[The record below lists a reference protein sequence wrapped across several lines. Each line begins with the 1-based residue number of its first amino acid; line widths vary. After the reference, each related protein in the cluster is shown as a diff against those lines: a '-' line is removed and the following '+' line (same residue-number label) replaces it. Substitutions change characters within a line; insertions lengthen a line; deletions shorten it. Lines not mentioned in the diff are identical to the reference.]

1 MIGEL
6 DEVKRIVLVLG
17 YTDMRKGR
25 YGLAAEVQYR
35 CGMNPVEL
43 GTLWV
48 FCGRRKKHLK
58 MLLYQPGGF
67 LLLDQEVMDGVYQW
81 PKIEADTLELS
92 KEDFKRFLEGYTVVP
107 SIRIPD
113 ISKYQ
118 AGGPYNGIS
127 SNQKPN

>member
-6 DEVKRIVLVLG
+6 DEIKRIVLVLG
-17 YTDMRKGR
+17 LTDMRKGR

-35 CGMNPVEL
+35 CGMDPVEL

-48 FCGRRKKHLK
+48 FCGRRKKRIK
-58 MLLYQPGGF
+58 MLLYQPSGF
-67 LLLDQEVMDGVYQW
+67 LLMDQEVLDGVYQW

-92 KEDFKRFLEGYTVVP
+92 IEEFQRFLDGYTVVP
-107 SIRIPD
+107 SIRKPD

-118 AGGPYNGIS
+118 PGGLKGPGGTRQQS
-127 SNQKPN
+127 K